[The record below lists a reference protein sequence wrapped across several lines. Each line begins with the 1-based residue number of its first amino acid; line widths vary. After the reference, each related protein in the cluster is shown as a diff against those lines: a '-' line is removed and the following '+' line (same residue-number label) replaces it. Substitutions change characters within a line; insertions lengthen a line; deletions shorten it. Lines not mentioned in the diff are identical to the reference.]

1 MAECQLIEY
10 SRSVYR
16 WEEEG
21 TQSKF
26 GINLPP
32 LKASNADGL

>member
-16 WEEEG
+16 WEEG